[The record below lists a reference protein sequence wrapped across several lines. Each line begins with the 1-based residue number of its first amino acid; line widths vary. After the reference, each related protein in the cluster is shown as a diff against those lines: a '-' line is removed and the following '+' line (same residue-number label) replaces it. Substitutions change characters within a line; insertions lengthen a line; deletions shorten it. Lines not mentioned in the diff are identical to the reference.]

1 MLLEVQAVPFQMNNQ
16 SILDG
21 KCPPG
26 WAQVQDTCFMYV
38 GVPMSFHE
46 AKDFCRSE
54 NSSMPFI
61 RTDSGTLWSYLQSQ
75 MRHLK

>member
-1 MLLEVQAVPFQMNNQ
+1 MNNLT
-16 SILDG
+16 ILDG

-26 WAQVQDTCFMYV
+26 WTQIQDTCFMYV
-38 GVPMSFHE
+38 GVPMTFRE

-61 RTDSGTLWSYLQSQ
+61 RTDSATLWSYLQTQ